1 MKISY
6 DDLTDTLYVF
16 FDSQADTIARDMGNG
31 LLLKY
36 QKKNNKVVGAVVH
49 DFESRFKMR
58 QSSFVEIP
66 ANPASA

>member
-6 DDLTDTLYVF
+6 DDRTDTLYVF
-16 FDSQADTIARDMGNG
+16 FGNQSDTVARDMGNG

-36 QKKNNKVVGAVVH
+36 HRDDNKVVGAVVH

-66 ANPASA
+66 DSPITA